1 MLININ
7 HGQSVPTRSISTD
20 SSNLVSASVLLSI
33 KPLHFKLSLVKQVSH
48 TWTKFWWKTY
58 VKCNSRFTF
67 SFIILHLEHQRWRKR
82 DQYISQLT
90 LFTFSNEYLINFY
103 GNPFI
108 HLLNANL
115 PDYRRG
121 FFLNFYKLSFIVL
134 LCNPNLRILIAFYLC
149 LTIILWL
156 IMLSEG
162 GIVKNS
168 LRPPIPEHCDPE
180 WRKLMEQCWSPDP
193 EIRPSFTE
201 ITNRLRSM
209 SIVLQSKGI
218 VRWGMRSPM
227 FPHQLIV

>member
-90 LFTFSNEYLINFY
+90 LFLLRTFSNDEYLINFY

-108 HLLNANL
+108 HLL
-115 PDYRRG
+115 
-121 FFLNFYKLSFIVL
+121 I
-134 LCNPNLRILIAFYLC
+134 C
-149 LTIILWL
+149 LTIDVVSFWIFTSYLLLFYSAIL
-156 IMLSEG
+156 I
-162 GIVKNS
+162 
-168 LRPPIPEHCDPE
+168 
-180 WRKLMEQCWSPDP
+180 
-193 EIRPSFTE
+193 
-201 ITNRLRSM
+201 
-209 SIVLQSKGI
+209 
-218 VRWGMRSPM
+218 
-227 FPHQLIV
+227 